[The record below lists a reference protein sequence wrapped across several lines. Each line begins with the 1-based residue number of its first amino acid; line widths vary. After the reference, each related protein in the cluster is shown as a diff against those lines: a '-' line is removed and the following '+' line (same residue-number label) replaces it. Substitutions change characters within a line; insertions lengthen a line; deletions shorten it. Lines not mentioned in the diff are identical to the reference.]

1 MSKSYTYLFLA
12 PLLLAAPAWAGTV
25 TQTNLTSDGSVKAAF
40 TDPNLVNPW
49 GISYSPTGDFWVSDN
64 ATGLTTL
71 YDGTGKPQSLVVTIP
86 PGAGEKGPSAPTG
99 QVFNSSSTEFEVTEG
114 GKTGAAAFIFATEN
128 GTVSGW
134 SPSVDVAN
142 AVQAID
148 NSKSKA
154 VYKAVAIVPTGSS
167 EELMVTNFRSGMV
180 EIYDSNFKPVSQF
193 RDTGAKGVKPIP
205 ADYAPY
211 NVAVLNG
218 NIYVTYAK
226 QNHQKHD
233 SKSGPHLGYVDQVAA
248 DGTLIKRIAARG
260 ALNAPWGLAIAP
272 SSFGSFAG
280 ALLVGNFGDG
290 WINAYSLTSGK
301 YLGYLQ
307 TSKGPLS
314 IDGLWAII
322 PGNGGSGGSTSDLYF
337 TAGPD
342 GETHGLFGSLT
353 YTP

>member
-1 MSKSYTYLFLA
+1 MKTQTAYLLA
-12 PLLLAAPAWAGTV
+12 PLLLVAAQASAGTV
-25 TQTNLTSDGSVKAAF
+25 TQTNLTSDGTIKAAF

-49 GISYSPTGDFWVSDN
+49 GISFSPTGNFWISDN

-86 PGAGEKGPSAPTG
+86 TAAGASGPSAPTG
-99 QVFNSSSTEFEVTEG
+99 QVFNSSTDFTVTEA

-134 SPSVDVAN
+134 NPSVDVAN

-148 NSKSKA
+148 NSKSGA
-154 VYKAVAIVPTGSS
+154 VYKAIAIVPTGSTN
-167 EELMVTNFRSGMV
+167 ELMVTNFRSGFV
-180 EIYDSNFKPVSQF
+180 EIYDANFKPVSQF
-193 RDTGAKGVKPIP
+193 RDTGAKGVKAIP
-205 ADYAPY
+205 ANYAPY

-218 NIYVTYAK
+218 NIYVTYARQDHK
-226 QNHQKHD
+226 KHD
-233 SKSGPHLGYVDQVAA
+233 SKSAPHAGFVDQVAA
-248 DGTLIKRIAARG
+248 DGTLIKRIASHG

-272 SSFGSFAG
+272 SSFGTFAG

-290 WINAYSLTSGK
+290 WINAYDTATGK
-301 YLGYLQ
+301 YLSYLK
-307 TSKGPLS
+307 TAHGPLA
-314 IDGLWAII
+314 IDGLWGIS
-322 PGNGGSGGSTSDLYF
+322 PGNGGGAGSASDLYF
-337 TAGPD
+337 TAGPN